1 MLSALQVSLLR
12 AGGPVDIDGTI
23 LVQLG
28 IFVVFAVLLN
38 VLVIKPLMAAQQ
50 TRYSRMEGARK
61 DATSMDQRTADASAD
76 YEAKITAARQ
86 GAVSIRDDIRSEA
99 ESKASEMVTSV
110 RQTTQETLSGELA
123 SLRDSAD
130 KTRAGLEAEAE
141 SIAAQIAERL
151 LSDGGSA

>member
-38 VLVIKPLMAAQQ
+38 LLVIKPLMAAQQ

-61 DATSMDQRTADASAD
+61 DATSMDQRTADASSD

-86 GAVSIRDDIRSEA
+86 SAVSIRDEIRSEA
-99 ESKASEMVTSV
+99 ESKALEMVTSV

-123 SLRDSAD
+123 ALRDSAD
-130 KTRAGLEAEAE
+130 QTRSGLEAEAE
-141 SIAAQIAERL
+141 SIATQIAERL
-151 LSDGGSA
+151 LSDGGPA